1 MTDVA
6 DTTVNETTAES
17 TATAESAD
25 QVTSDQA
32 TDQAETTDSGNLLD
46 KGEAETTEQSSPQD
60 WPDDWRTKLADGDEK
75 ILKKLERFNSV
86 NDVVR
91 WAQNLEK
98 KMSSGE
104 FKQALDEDA
113 TEEEVK
119 QWREQN
125 GIPESP
131 DGYDLDVDGLVVGDD
146 DKPYLDE
153 FLKEAHESNM
163 PNEMVQKVVAW
174 HYQNIEQQKDA
185 MAEADADFQAEAQQA
200 LREEW
205 GGEYKQ
211 NINQIKNLLSTA
223 PEGIEE
229 RLLGGRTADGKVVGN
244 DPETLKWLSGLAR
257 QINPVATVVPGA
269 GANQASAVQDEISQI
284 ETTMRTEPD
293 KYWKDPK
300 MQARLQELYQAQER
314 LS

>member
-1 MTDVA
+1 MTTEAEPVTEPVTDPA
-6 DTTVNETTAES
+6 TTEPTNEPA
-17 TATAESAD
+17 AESASEP
-25 QVTSDQA
+25 TEPA
-32 TDQAETTDSGNLLD
+32 KGNLLD
-46 KGEAETTEQSSPQD
+46 GDGGDPSEPAAAPQD
-60 WPDDWRTKLADGDEK
+60 WPDDWRTKLAGGDEK
-75 ILKKLERFNSV
+75 TLKKLERFSSV
-86 NDVVR
+86 NDVVK

-104 FKQALDEDA
+104 FKQALDENA

-125 GIPESP
+125 GIPEGP

-146 DKPYLDE
+146 DKPFLDE

-174 HYQNIEQQKDA
+174 HYQNIEQQKEA
-185 MAEADADFQAEAQQA
+185 MAEADADFQAEAQQS

-269 GANQASAVQDEISQI
+269 GANQASAVQDEISSI

-300 MQARLQELYQAQER
+300 MQARYNELLQAQER

>member
-1 MTDVA
+1 M
-6 DTTVNETTAES
+6 TAE
-17 TATAESAD
+17 AE
-25 QVTSDQA
+25 QVTDPITDPAA
-32 TDQAETTDSGNLLD
+32 TEPTNEPAAEPANEPTEPAKGNLLD
-46 KGEAETTEQSSPQD
+46 GEGGESSEPAAAPQD
-60 WPDDWRTKLADGDEK
+60 WPDDWRTKLAGGDEK
-75 ILKKLERFNSV
+75 TLKKLERFNSV
-86 NDVVR
+86 NDVVK

-104 FKQALDEDA
+104 FKQALDDDA

-174 HYQNIEQQKDA
+174 HYQNIEQQKEA

-300 MQARLQELYQAQER
+300 MQARLQELYSAQER

>member
-1 MTDVA
+1 M
-6 DTTVNETTAES
+6 TAEAEKV
-17 TATAESAD
+17 TDPVTDPAATEPTNEPAAEPANEP
-25 QVTSDQA
+25 
-32 TDQAETTDSGNLLD
+32 AEPAKGNLLD
-46 KGEAETTEQSSPQD
+46 GEGAEPSEPASAPQD
-60 WPDDWRTKLADGDEK
+60 WPDDWRTKLAGGDEK
-75 ILKKLERFNSV
+75 TLKKLERFNSV
-86 NDVVR
+86 NDVVK

-113 TEEEVK
+113 TEEEIK

-174 HYQNIEQQKDA
+174 HYQNIEQQKEA
-185 MAEADADFQAEAQQA
+185 MAEADADFQAEAQQS

-300 MQARLQELYQAQER
+300 MQSRLQELYSAQER

>member
-1 MTDVA
+1 M
-6 DTTVNETTAES
+6 TAE
-17 TATAESAD
+17 AE
-25 QVTSDQA
+25 QVTDPITDPAA
-32 TDQAETTDSGNLLD
+32 TEPTNEPAAEPANEPTEPAKGNLLD
-46 KGEAETTEQSSPQD
+46 GEGGEASEPAAAPQD
-60 WPDDWRTKLADGDEK
+60 WPDDWRTKLAGGDEK
-75 ILKKLERFNSV
+75 TLKKLERFNSV
-86 NDVVR
+86 NDVVK

-104 FKQALDEDA
+104 FKQALDDDA

-174 HYQNIEQQKDA
+174 HYQNIEQQKEA

-300 MQARLQELYQAQER
+300 MQARLQELYSAQER

>member
-1 MTDVA
+1 M
-6 DTTVNETTAES
+6 TAE
-17 TATAESAD
+17 AE
-25 QVTSDQA
+25 QVTDPVTDPAA
-32 TDQAETTDSGNLLD
+32 TEPTNEPAAEPANEPAEPAKGNLLD
-46 KGEAETTEQSSPQD
+46 GEGGEPSEPAADPQD
-60 WPDDWRTKLADGDEK
+60 WPDDWRTKLAGGDEK
-75 ILKKLERFNSV
+75 TLKKLERFNSV
-86 NDVVR
+86 NDVVK

-104 FKQALDEDA
+104 FKQALDDDA

-174 HYQNIEQQKDA
+174 HYQNIEQQKEA

-300 MQARLQELYQAQER
+300 MQARLQELYSAQER

>member
-6 DTTVNETTAES
+6 ETAVEETGTQEAATSEASSQETAVES
-17 TATAESAD
+17 GQKESK
-25 QVTSDQA
+25 QA
-32 TDQAETTDSGNLLD
+32 SGSLLDSDSGD
-46 KGEAETTEQSSPQD
+46 TGEQAAPQD
-60 WPDDWRTKLADGDEK
+60 WPDDWRTKLAGDDEK
-75 ILKKLERFNSV
+75 TLKKLERFNSI
-86 NDVVR
+86 NDVVK

-104 FKQALDEDA
+104 FKAALDDDA

-163 PNEMVQKVVAW
+163 PNDMVQKVVAW
-174 HYQNIEQQKDA
+174 HYQNIEQQKEA

-269 GANQASAVQDEISQI
+269 GANQASAIQDEIAQI

-300 MQARLQELYQAQER
+300 MQARLKELYDASER

>member
-1 MTDVA
+1 M
-6 DTTVNETTAES
+6 TAE
-17 TATAESAD
+17 AE
-25 QVTSDQA
+25 QVTDPVTDPAA
-32 TDQAETTDSGNLLD
+32 TEPASEPAVEPTNEPAEPAKGNLLD
-46 KGEAETTEQSSPQD
+46 GEGGEPSDPAAVPQD
-60 WPDDWRTKLADGDEK
+60 WPDDWRTKLAGGDEK
-75 ILKKLERFNSV
+75 TLKKLERFNSV
-86 NDVVR
+86 NDVVK

-113 TEEEVK
+113 TEEEIK

-131 DGYDLDVDGLVVGDD
+131 DGYDLDVDGLVVGED
-146 DKPYLDE
+146 DKPFLDE

-174 HYQNIEQQKDA
+174 HYQNIEQQKEA

-300 MQARLQELYQAQER
+300 MQARLQELYSAQER

>member
-1 MTDVA
+1 MTTEAEPVTEPVTDPA
-6 DTTVNETTAES
+6 ATEPTDTP
-17 TATAESAD
+17 ATKPAGEP
-25 QVTSDQA
+25 TEP
-32 TDQAETTDSGNLLD
+32 TKGNLLD
-46 KGEAETTEQSSPQD
+46 GDGDKPTEPAGAPQD
-60 WPDDWRTKLADGDEK
+60 WPDDWRTRLAGNDEK
-75 ILKKLERFNSV
+75 TLKKLERFSSI
-86 NDVVR
+86 NDVVK

-104 FKQALDEDA
+104 FKQALDDDA

-125 GIPESP
+125 GIPENP
-131 DGYDLDVDGLVVGDD
+131 DGYDLDVDGLVVGED
-146 DKPYLDE
+146 DKPFLDE

-174 HYQNIEQQKDA
+174 HYQNIEQQKEA
-185 MAEADADFQAEAQQA
+185 MAEADADFQAEAQQT

-269 GANQASAVQDEISQI
+269 GANQASAVQDEIAQI

-300 MQARLQELYQAQER
+300 MQSRLQELYQAQER

>member
-1 MTDVA
+1 MTAEAEQVTDPVTDPA
-6 DTTVNETTAES
+6 ATEPTSEPAAEPVNEPAEP
-17 TATAESAD
+17 AK
-25 QVTSDQA
+25 
-32 TDQAETTDSGNLLD
+32 GNLLD
-46 KGEAETTEQSSPQD
+46 SDGGEPSEPAAAPQD
-60 WPDDWRTKLADGDEK
+60 WPDDWRTKLAGGDEK
-75 ILKKLERFNSV
+75 TLKKLERFNSV
-86 NDVVR
+86 NDVVK

-113 TEEEVK
+113 TEEEIK

-174 HYQNIEQQKDA
+174 HYQNIEQQKEA

-244 DPETLKWLSGLAR
+244 DPETLKWLSSLAR

-300 MQARLQELYQAQER
+300 MQARLQELYSAQER

>member
-1 MTDVA
+1 M
-6 DTTVNETTAES
+6 TAE
-17 TATAESAD
+17 AE
-25 QVTSDQA
+25 QVTDPV
-32 TDQAETTDSGNLLD
+32 TDSAAAEPASEPAVEPSAEPTEQAKGNLLD
-46 KGEAETTEQSSPQD
+46 GDGGEPSEPAAAPQD
-60 WPDDWRTKLADGDEK
+60 WPDDWRTRLAGDDEK
-75 ILKKLERFNSV
+75 TLKKLERFNSI

-104 FKQALDEDA
+104 FKQALPDDA
-113 TEEEVK
+113 TEEEIA

-125 GIPESP
+125 GVPESP
-131 DGYDLDVDGLVVGDD
+131 DKYDLDVDGLVIGED
-146 DKPYLDE
+146 DKPHLDD
-153 FLKEAHESNM
+153 FLQQAHESNM
-163 PNEMVQKVVAW
+163 PNEMVKQVVSW
-174 HYQNIEQQKDA
+174 HYQNIEKQQES
-185 MAEADADFQAEAQQA
+185 MAEADADFQAESQQA

-211 NINQIKNLLSTA
+211 NINQIKNLLSSA

-244 DPETLKWLSGLAR
+244 DPETLKWLAGLAR

-269 GANQASAVQDEISQI
+269 GANQASAVQDEIQQI
-284 ETTMRTEPD
+284 ETVMRTEPD

-300 MQARLQELYQAQER
+300 MQARLKELYDASER

>member
-1 MTDVA
+1 M
-6 DTTVNETTAES
+6 TAE
-17 TATAESAD
+17 AE
-25 QVTSDQA
+25 QVTDPVTDPAA
-32 TDQAETTDSGNLLD
+32 TEPTNEPAAEPANKPAEPAKGNLLD
-46 KGEAETTEQSSPQD
+46 GEGGEPSEPAAAPQD
-60 WPDDWRTKLADGDEK
+60 WPDDWRTKLAGGDEK
-75 ILKKLERFNSV
+75 TLKKLERFNSV
-86 NDVVR
+86 NDVVK

-113 TEEEVK
+113 TEEEIK

-131 DGYDLDVDGLVVGDD
+131 NGYDLDVDGLVVGED
-146 DKPYLDE
+146 DKPFLDE

-174 HYQNIEQQKDA
+174 HYQNIEQQKEA
-185 MAEADADFQAEAQQA
+185 MAEADADFQAEAQQS

-300 MQARLQELYQAQER
+300 MQSRLQELYSAQER

>member
-1 MTDVA
+1 MTTEAEPVTEPVTDPA
-6 DTTVNETTAES
+6 TTEPTNEPAAEPAS
-17 TATAESAD
+17 EPTEPAK
-25 QVTSDQA
+25 
-32 TDQAETTDSGNLLD
+32 GNLLD
-46 KGEAETTEQSSPQD
+46 GDGGDPSEPAAAPQD
-60 WPDDWRTKLADGDEK
+60 WPDDWRTKLAGGDEK
-75 ILKKLERFNSV
+75 TLKKLERFSSV
-86 NDVVR
+86 NDVVK

-104 FKQALDEDA
+104 FKQALDENA

-125 GIPESP
+125 GIPEGP

-146 DKPYLDE
+146 DKPFLDE

-174 HYQNIEQQKDA
+174 HYQNIEQQKEA
-185 MAEADADFQAEAQQA
+185 MAEADADFQAEAQQF

-269 GANQASAVQDEISQI
+269 GANQASAVQDEISSI

-300 MQARLQELYQAQER
+300 MQARYNELLQAQER

>member
-1 MTDVA
+1 M
-6 DTTVNETTAES
+6 TAE
-17 TATAESAD
+17 AE
-25 QVTSDQA
+25 QVTDPVTDPAA
-32 TDQAETTDSGNLLD
+32 TEPTNEPAAEPANEPAEPSKGNLLD
-46 KGEAETTEQSSPQD
+46 GDGGEPSAPAAAPQD
-60 WPDDWRTKLADGDEK
+60 WPDDWRTKLAGGDEK
-75 ILKKLERFNSV
+75 TLKKLERFNSV
-86 NDVVR
+86 NDVVK

-113 TEEEVK
+113 TEEEIK

-163 PNEMVQKVVAW
+163 PNDMVQKVVAW
-174 HYQNIEQQKDA
+174 HYQNIEKQKDE
-185 MAEADADFQAEAQQA
+185 MAEADAEFQAEAQQA

-269 GANQASAVQDEISQI
+269 GANQASAVQDEIAQI
-284 ETTMRTEPD
+284 ETTMRTAPD

-300 MQARLQELYQAQER
+300 MQARLKELYDASER